1 MRHEQIHIKD
11 SFDTVDVA
19 AVWPASTQVA
29 PLPIPDIE
37 GTAAQQ
43 TFRATA
49 AAPDVPA
56 SVGSLIAASYAILVG
71 AFALVT
77 TGSKESIFAV
87 AISALFVAIFF
98 TVPRIFLSVEPRDGL
113 RPTLNKFLDH
123 GMETLT
129 GHSSGGA
136 ALVQMLIVPVFLT
149 FAVLTIGLLSAILL

>member
-1 MRHEQIHIKD
+1 MRHEQILAKD
-11 SFDTVDVA
+11 SFDTVDIA

-37 GTAAQQ
+37 GTTAQKS
-43 TFRATA
+43 FRATA

-56 SVGSLIAASYAILVG
+56 SVGGLIAASYAALVG

-77 TGSKESIFAV
+77 TGSAESIFAV
-87 AISALFVAIFF
+87 VISALFVAIFF
-98 TVPRIFLSVEPRDGL
+98 AVPRLFLAVEAGGE
-113 RPTLNKFLDH
+113 RPTLNTFLDH
-123 GMETLT
+123 GLETLT
-129 GHSSGGA
+129 GHASGKA